1 MKKNGMKIL
10 MMLVIALVATTAAGA
25 LPVTIEET
33 KLDGDTL
40 SPDETNVWV
49 MDRNN
54 EYEVRVIVRA
64 EADLDNVQI
73 EGVMR
78 GYDHMDR
85 PAAITDV
92 FDMRENRTYVK
103 TMDITVPERMDK
115 DVYKL
120 RLRIDDRAGD
130 TTSETYNFEIQNKR
144 HDLVIEDVVFSPYGE
159 VQDGRALITSVRL
172 RNFGMVEQEGVKV
185 EARIPELGISAADYI
200 NEIEEGESVS
210 SEELYMRIPKC
221 TEEGTY
227 DVEIRA
233 EYHRGDYVAERTESI
248 DVIKGIDCRVDD
260 DDDEKKEERKTTL
273 TIGPKEQNVKMG
285 ESVTYPVTIKNSGSS
300 DMSYVL
306 EASSYQNW
314 AEVEITPQRILTV
327 SPGESKTAYVTVSP
341 LEDAEKG
348 KHNMNL
354 KIESDGKT
362 LQDLEFTA
370 NVEEE
375 EEPVDDRIDVKN
387 VLLVGLLVLVV
398 LLVILGLI
406 IGFGKLRGN
415 DKDFENEDD
424 ERRETYY

>member
-1 MKKNGMKIL
+1 

-33 KLDGDTL
+33 KLNGDTL
-40 SPDETNVWV
+40 SPDEKNVWV

-64 EADLDNVQI
+64 NADLENVQI

-78 GYDHMDR
+78 GYDHRDR
-85 PAAITDV
+85 PEAITDV

-172 RNFGMVEQEGVKV
+172 RNYGMVDQEGVKV

-233 EYHRGDYVAERTESI
+233 EYHRGDHVTERTESI
-248 DVIKGIDCRVDD
+248 DVVKGVDCVDEP
-260 DDDEKKEERKTTL
+260 DEPKEEKRTTL
-273 TIGPKEQNVKMG
+273 TIGQKEQDVKMG

-300 DMSYVL
+300 DRTYVF
-306 EASSYQNW
+306 EASSYQDW
-314 AEVEITPQRILTV
+314 AEVEITPQSIVTV
-327 SPGESKTAYVTVSP
+327 GPGQSKTAYVSVSP

-362 LQDLEFTA
+362 LQDLKFTA
-370 NVEEE
+370 NVKEED
-375 EEPVDDRIDVKN
+375 EPVDDRVDVKN

-424 ERRETYY
+424 ERGETYY